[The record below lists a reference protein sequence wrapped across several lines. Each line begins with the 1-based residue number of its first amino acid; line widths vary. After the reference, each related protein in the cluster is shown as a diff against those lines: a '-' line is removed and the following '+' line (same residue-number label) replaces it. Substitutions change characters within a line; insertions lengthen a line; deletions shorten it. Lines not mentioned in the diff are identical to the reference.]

1 MGKGFTVV
9 AAEVKSLAHQ
19 TAGATNDI
27 ANQVSAIQ
35 HASAASAEAIKTLA
49 QSVER
54 AHLFAKSVRDEIETQ
69 RAATSVISHNVQRV
83 ASQTQ
88 MVATNMSG
96 VTVSVDAT
104 LQSAA
109 VMDRASTAVVAET
122 EALREAINT
131 FLDDVAS
138 A

>member
-1 MGKGFTVV
+1 M
-9 AAEVKSLAHQ
+9 
-19 TAGATNDI
+19 
-27 ANQVSAIQ
+27 
-35 HASAASAEAIKTLA
+35 
-49 QSVER
+49 
-54 AHLFAKSVRDEIETQ
+54 
-69 RAATSVISHNVQRV
+69 ISHNVQRV

-104 LQSAA
+104 LQCAA
-109 VMDRASTAVVAET
+109 MMERASTAVVAET

-131 FLDDVAS
+131 FLDDVES